1 MLITNAKS
9 KIVGFVAALALTAAA
24 TITTPAAADNL
35 YRWID
40 VENLGSSDIVSIR
53 ISHIDNPDWSRNLI
67 RGNYIEAGGVMTVEP
82 GRTDGYC
89 RFDML
94 ISYSDGEEVKVW
106 DINLCEETDIAFDE
120 EGYYFI

>member
-1 MLITNAKS
+1 MFTTNAKS
-9 KIVGFVAALALTAAA
+9 KIVGLVAALALTATA
-24 TITTPAAADNL
+24 IVTTPAAADNL

-53 ISHIDNPDWSRNLI
+53 ISNIDDSDWSRNLI
-67 RGNYIEAGGVMTVEP
+67 RGNYIEAGGTMTVEP
-82 GRTDGYC
+82 RRADGYC

-106 DINLCEETDIAFDE
+106 DINLCEETDIAIDE
-120 EGYYFI
+120 EGYYFV